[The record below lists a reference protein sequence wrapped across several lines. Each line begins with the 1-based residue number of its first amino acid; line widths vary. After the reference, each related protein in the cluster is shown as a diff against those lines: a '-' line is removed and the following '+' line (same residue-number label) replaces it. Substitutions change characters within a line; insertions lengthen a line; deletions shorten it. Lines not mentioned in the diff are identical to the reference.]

1 MTTNIEVTKATAL
14 MIEAMQKRYEAV
26 CLAIDA
32 IEFLCGVSDEQL
44 KENAQKAHSEDGI
57 KAHWKIYNKQAE
69 ELCDKIYESSWGFEN
84 ALWQLFCDMA
94 RDRALGDVKEG
105 KIFTHI

>member
-14 MIEAMQKRYEAV
+14 MIEALQKRYEAV
-26 CLAIDA
+26 CLAVEA
-32 IEFLCGVSDEQL
+32 IEDFCGVSDERL
-44 KENAQKAHSEDGI
+44 KEIAQKAQSEDEI
-57 KAHWKIYNKQAE
+57 KAHTEIYNKQAE
-69 ELCDKIYESSWGFEN
+69 ELCDKIYESSWGFED

-94 RDRALGDVKEG
+94 RDKALSEVKEG

>member
-26 CLAIDA
+26 CLAVEA
-32 IEFLCGVSDEQL
+32 IEDFCGVSDSKL
-44 KENAQKAHSEDGI
+44 KEREKDG
-57 KAHWKIYNKQAE
+57 WKGKDMDTYKRIYGDQAE
-69 ELCDKIYESSWGFEN
+69 ELCDKLYESSWGFED

-94 RDRALGDVKEG
+94 RDRALSEVKEG
-105 KIFTHI
+105 KIFTRI